1 MIKINNIIQ
10 LAEREKKGTILEIDH
25 VEGNKIG
32 SFIGYTQT
40 IGGDDKKTGYFKTIS
55 TSLNGD
61 KIISSGYYNKL
72 DERYSIEDINKIL
85 EESSMYLVSNEE
97 EIKKVS
103 KQCCYC

>member
-1 MIKINNIIQ
+1 MTKINNIIQ
-10 LAEREKKGTILEIDH
+10 LDEKGKRGTILEIEH

-32 SFIGYTQT
+32 SFIGYLQT
-40 IGGDDKKTGYFKTIS
+40 TENGDKKLGYFKTIS

-72 DERYSIEDINKIL
+72 DERYSIEEVNKIL
-85 EESSMYLVSNEE
+85 EESSMYLVSDKE

-103 KQCCYC
+103 EQCYYC